1 MASSIQLELQ
11 FQCSVGYKKCT
22 CHWPGKRETWLFS
35 RFSTGWSCGLHANW
49 TKLTR
54 CVPAVVD
61 GKSDAWLRLCTWVHG
76 WGKSGPR
83 SMGADPGQGGR
94 RARRLGGLL
103 PVTTGAPRC
112 PCGLGRAPGALES
125 SHHTVAASGSLSLLP
140 QDGYLRV
147 GLLGGWEWVQGKQ
160 PGGQEGVHRNGV
172 LQADLALDSQKEIP
186 SVCSIP
192 DPLQPSLCFLPHPGP
207 KASSWSLLSYYCI
220 LPSASHLHLPPSPLI
235 PLLAFLSFSCS
246 WSCCLWPLPLLL
258 PPLSSLTLLLLPF
271 SPFLIFFS
279 SLPDFG
285 CLCPPLCWLSL
296 PGQMHVPLWLFGDIQ
311 RVSRWT
317 PRGGRWYPACTSHC
331 WLHTGHP
338 PSFVSVWGT
347 GLGGRGWGGGCLNQR
362 LGRVAFPHPVC
373 CSVLRNLS
381 WFSNFE
387 PPSPSLSVAS
397 RAPPGH
403 LLGTHSWCRKES
415 AILWRAHRQLLL
427 KLGNFPYPPAKLG
440 CLRSWIRKKERL
452 LGVQFPQSG
461 LLLYHSP

>member
-279 SLPDFG
+279 SFLTLVASVL
-285 CLCPPLCWLSL
+285 LCAGSLSL
-296 PGQMHVPLWLFGDIQ
+296 GKCMSLCGYLGT
-311 RVSRWT
+311 SR
-317 PRGGRWYPACTSHC
+317 GYLG
-331 WLHTGHP
+331 GHP
-338 PSFVSVWGT
+338 EGADGIQLALLTAGCTLGT
-347 GLGGRGWGGGCLNQR
+347 LQALWVCGAQGWVGGGGEGGAWTRGWVG
-362 LGRVAFPHPVC
+362 
-373 CSVLRNLS
+373 
-381 WFSNFE
+381 
-387 PPSPSLSVAS
+387 SLSHILCAVQS
-397 RAPPGH
+397 WETSPDLVTLSPPPPPWAWPAGH
-403 LLGTHSWCRKES
+403 LQATCWEPIAGVERKVLFCEECIGS
-415 AILWRAHRQLLL
+415 CFW
-427 KLGNFPYPPAKLG
+427 
-440 CLRSWIRKKERL
+440 S
-452 LGVQFPQSG
+452 
-461 LLLYHSP
+461 